1 MHTVYGVQFDRT
13 VMMNVFCLLFPFLS
27 VFASFVL
34 KLWYQV
40 HTNSGLTCPLEELTV
55 LACRTGLRPWQW
67 PPGSGLFAASNGT
80 AFLPRYFPGASP
92 SLF

>member
-1 MHTVYGVQFDRT
+1 MYGSSYSLNSVNQRTKMHTVYGVQFDRT

-40 HTNSGLTCPLEELTV
+40 HTNSGLTCPLKELTV
-55 LACRTGLRPWQW
+55 LACRTGLRPW
-67 PPGSGLFAASNGT
+67 
-80 AFLPRYFPGASP
+80 
-92 SLF
+92 